1 MATKKGSKPQW
12 FQKAGVLTIEAAE
25 AIRVLRNTQFAVN
38 VFVMAKGYHASTVLS
53 TSQVDN
59 ILKELSG
66 DAYRRSSKNAHF
78 LKAKALKE
86 RADALAFDPVLRAAF
101 LMETGIA
108 TVTTDTRYA
117 KPSHIVNN
125 PTKSPIIS
133 TQPTSV
139 PTESPLPVNHKGI
152 HLLTPDNDEGH
163 LVPTGDPSFGQQVG
177 CNLAS

>member
-1 MATKKGSKPQW
+1 MATKKRRKPQW
-12 FQKAGVLTIEAAE
+12 FQKAEVLTADAAE
-25 AIRVLRNTQFAVN
+25 ATRVLHNTQFSVN
-38 VFVMAKGYHASTVLS
+38 LFVLAKDYHDTEVLGR
-53 TSQVDN
+53 SQVDN

-66 DAYRRSSKNAHF
+66 DAYRRSSRNVHF
-78 LKAKALKE
+78 FKAKALKE